1 MKKVKK
7 LFIDFKNLFKDD
19 NDINEKSIVGF
30 VAFIVM
36 ILFAFA
42 DLITGYIG
50 KDLVINEFIY
60 DSFLWIVLGC
70 FGIAEAGRA
79 IKGNNN
85 NNPQ

>member
-7 LFIDFKNLFKDD
+7 IFMDFRNLFKDD
-19 NDINEKSIVGF
+19 NNINEKSIVGF
-30 VAFIVM
+30 IAFIVM
-36 ILFAFA
+36 IMFAFA
-42 DLITGYIG
+42 DFLTGYFG

-79 IKGNNN
+79 INPNNKK
-85 NNPQ
+85 

>member
-7 LFIDFKNLFKDD
+7 VFMDFRDLFKDD
-19 NDINEKSIVGF
+19 NNINEKSIVGF
-30 VAFIVM
+30 IAFIVM
-36 ILFAFA
+36 IVFAFA
-42 DLITGYIG
+42 DLLTGYFG

-79 IKGNNN
+79 INPNNK
-85 NNPQ
+85 Q

>member
-7 LFIDFKNLFKDD
+7 LFMDFKNLFKDD

-70 FGIAEAGRA
+70 FGIGYS
-79 IKGNNN
+79 
-85 NNPQ
+85 